1 MKKLISLLLV
11 AIMAIALCACG
22 TPANQT
28 SSESPS
34 AANSP
39 AEPAA
44 SEAPQTSQAGT
55 ETSAASP
62 EASLHPIYTYN
73 DALSL
78 GGVKKPFMESR
89 ADVDK
94 ALPTEKKETLKI
106 GATMVSQ
113 STAWFVQ
120 VGEAVKSKA
129 SEYGWEAS
137 LLVCEFDP
145 QKQSEQV
152 DTFITQGVDA
162 IILDSADLATGKELC
177 ARACQAGIP
186 VIGIGQQLEEDANI
200 ITSIM
205 SNSYQ
210 TAWNVGTIAAQKMEG
225 KSIKAGALLGMLGSN
240 SSESR
245 MNGFFGSII
254 FTRSEQQG
262 KAMVKEDAMMAGQ
275 KMIEEMRSTGK
286 ASYPDLDFEIVATN
300 GDARWTEQG
309 GLDAALTMLTGNSDI
324 NLLLVDQDFMGVG
337 AVKAIDQLG
346 LKAGGDDGIQVV
358 CAADSYRPAL
368 DYIKEGKMLATGYS
382 APDTI
387 GESAVELLHKIFVEG
402 YDASNM
408 VISQDLPPIAIDA
421 TNVDEYYDAN
431 KDFAK
436 KLTFDFL
443 TIDEYNAANAK

>member
-1 MKKLISLLLV
+1 MKKLISLLLIATLIV
-11 AIMAIALCACG
+11 AVSACG
-22 TPANQT
+22 APA
-28 SSESPS
+28 SPAPSESPS

-39 AEPAA
+39 TEAV
-44 SEAPQTSQAGT
+44 SEAPQTSAGT
-55 ETSAASP
+55 DASAAP
-62 EASLHPIYTYN
+62 EATLHPIYTYN

-78 GGVKKPFMESR
+78 GGVKTPFMESR

-94 ALPTEKKETLKI
+94 ALPTEKKEVLKI

-120 VGEAVKSKA
+120 VGDAVKNKA
-129 SEYGWEAS
+129 SEYGWDAS

-162 IILDSADLATGKELC
+162 IVLDSADLATGKELC
-177 ARACQAGIP
+177 ARANQAGIP
-186 VIGIGQQLEEDANI
+186 VVGIGQQLELDANI

-210 TAWNVGTIAAQKMEG
+210 TAWNVGTIAAQKLEG

-254 FTRSEQQG
+254 FARAEQAG
-262 KAMVKEDAMMAGQ
+262 KPMVKEDAMMAGQ

-286 ASYPDLDFEIVATN
+286 ASYPDLDFEIVASN

-358 CAADSYRPAL
+358 CAADSYKPAM

-387 GESAVELLHKIFVEG
+387 GESAVELLHKIFVDG
-402 YDASNM
+402 YDANNM

-421 TNVDEYYDAN
+421 TNVDQYYDPDGN
-431 KDFAK
+431 FAK
-436 KLTFDFL
+436 KMPIEFV